1 MLDNFSTTSP
11 NDKCKKSLNCSS
23 RHQFSAV
30 PNLVIVK
37 QRYNYLYV
45 STSVIQLEQ
54 QQQQQQQ
61 QHGYPQPRQPLDVA
75 GGGHEVH

>member
-11 NDKCKKSLNCSS
+11 HDKCKKSPNCSS
-23 RHQFSAV
+23 RHQLSAV

-37 QRYNYLYV
+37 QRYNYLDV
-45 STSVIQLEQ
+45 STSVIQRE
-54 QQQQQQQ
+54 QQQQQQ
-61 QHGYPQPRQPLDVA
+61 QHGNPQPRQPPDVA